1 MEMLLLRVLRVL
13 NIPRAEKTSA
23 SINLR
28 CLVIGLAFADEI
40 VKDFR
45 LAMGRFCKDNKPIVE
60 FFRCILL
67 FALTFKPG
75 QRDLVCSLVAES
87 NGSKNTKK
95 CLAKRRIV
103 SRMEERAN
111 NSAGHIT
118 QPKGAG
124 MGMVRHGKKG

>member
-1 MEMLLLRVLRVL
+1 MEMLFLTVL

-40 VKDFR
+40 LKDLR
-45 LAMGRFCKDNKPIVE
+45 LAVERFCKDNKPIVE
-60 FFRCILL
+60 FLRCILL

-75 QRDLVCSLVAES
+75 QRGLVCSSVTES
-87 NGSKNTKK
+87 NRSKNTKK
-95 CLAKRRIV
+95 CLAKRCIV
-103 SRMEERAN
+103 SRMEERVH

-118 QPKGAG
+118 QPKSAG
-124 MGMVRHGKKG
+124 MGMIRHGKG